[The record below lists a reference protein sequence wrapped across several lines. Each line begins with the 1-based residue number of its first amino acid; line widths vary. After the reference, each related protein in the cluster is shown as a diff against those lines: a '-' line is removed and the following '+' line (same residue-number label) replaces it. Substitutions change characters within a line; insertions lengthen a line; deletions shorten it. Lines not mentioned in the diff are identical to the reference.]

1 MPRTLEGTGSAAG
14 LRFAVIRS
22 RFNEDIT
29 KRLLEGALR
38 ALRAGGVQ
46 EEAIDVVFVPGAF
59 EIPPVASRL
68 ARSRR
73 YGAIICVGAVIKGET
88 PHFEYI
94 SSVVSQGIARA
105 AYEHDV
111 PIIFGVLTTDTVEQA
126 EARSGGGRGL
136 VRDAGSRAVGVME
149 CNRGY
154 EAGQAALEMAN
165 LMRRLPGKR
174 MGKASTRKKSR

>member
-1 MPRTLEGTGSAAG
+1 
-14 LRFAVIRS
+14 
-22 RFNEDIT
+22 
-29 KRLLEGALR
+29 
-38 ALRAGGVQ
+38 
-46 EEAIDVVFVPGAF
+46 DVVFVPGAF

-111 PIIFGVLTTDTVEQA
+111 PIIFGVLTKDTVQQPED
-126 EARSGGGRGL
+126 RSRCGRGL
-136 VRDAGSRAVGVME
+136 VRDAGSRAVGGTV
-149 CNRGY
+149 CNRAY
-154 EAGQAALEMAN
+154 
-165 LMRRLPGKR
+165 
-174 MGKASTRKKSR
+174 